1 MGIGP
6 VKGVASA
13 TAAAKGGSEGPWDL
27 ARYLDTCATSPPSQA
42 VLAAMAQ
49 AAPLVW
55 ANPSSLHGFGMAA
68 AEALERSRCS
78 LAHHLGAQPDEVVW
92 CSGGTEAIQMAL
104 LGLAAH
110 HPVGRLLISA
120 VEHPATEAAA
130 ARLQDQGWQVARLPV
145 DRCGLVCLEQ
155 LEELLQPPTR
165 LMSLIWGQS
174 EVGSLQ
180 PLETVGD
187 LCRRAG
193 VHLHVDAVQVV
204 GHRPIDFASLPVD
217 LLSCAAH
224 KLQGP
229 RGIGALLVRRGL
241 NLEPLLGGAQEAGRR
256 GGTEPVL
263 LAVGFAAALAEAQDR
278 LQQHGGPD
286 PLAELRDGLLANL
299 RALPGVRLSG
309 PEPDP
314 AARLPHHLSLLVST
328 EDGRPL
334 AGRALVRALWR
345 QGYAVSSGSA
355 CSALKVKA
363 PGPGGPGPG
372 GPGAGGP
379 GADAGPGGTASGAA
393 STVTS
398 TGASGDGSPILL
410 AMGYGAEEAASG
422 LRLSLGPWHRSADL
436 EALPRALER
445 ARQELA
451 AAN

>member
-1 MGIGP
+1 MAVGP
-6 VKGVASA
+6 VKAMAPA
-13 TAAAKGGSEGPWDL
+13 TGDARGATESPWDL
-27 ARYLDTCATSPPSQA
+27 AQYLDTCATSPPSQA
-42 VLAAMAQ
+42 ALAAMAA

-104 LGLAAH
+104 LGLAAQ
-110 HPVGRLLISA
+110 HPVGRLVISA

-130 ARLQDQGWQVARLPV
+130 ARLQQQGWQLARLPV
-145 DRCGLVCLEQ
+145 DRHGLVCLEQ

-180 PLETVGD
+180 PLETIAAQ
-187 LCRRAG
+187 CRRAG
-193 VHLHVDAVQVV
+193 VSLHVDAVQVV

-241 NLEPLLGGAQEAGRR
+241 NLEPLLGGSQEAGRR
-256 GGTEPVL
+256 GGTEAVL
-263 LAVGFAAALAEAQDR
+263 LAIGFAAALAAAQER
-278 LQQHGGPD
+278 LQQHGGRD
-286 PLAELRDGLLANL
+286 PLADLRDGLLQNL
-299 RALPGVRLSG
+299 MALPGLRLSG
-309 PEPDP
+309 PQPDP
-314 AARLPHHLSLLVST
+314 AARLPHHISLLVST
-328 EDGRPL
+328 AAGRPL

-355 CSALKVKA
+355 CSTYKGGALQ
-363 PGPGGPGPG
+363 GG
-372 GPGAGGP
+372 AQR
-379 GADAGPGGTASGAA
+379 AGAA
-393 STVTS
+393 
-398 TGASGDGSPILL
+398 SPILL

-422 LRLSLGPWHRSADL
+422 LRLSLGPWHRAADL
-436 EALPRALER
+436 EALPQALEQ
-445 ARQELA
+445 ARQEVA
-451 AAN
+451 ATS